1 MPSRNPLFCFGQLDH
16 KTIHGGCPGHI
27 MGLRDIFSRERNFSS
42 EMALRF
48 RPPSQKMAIH
58 RVDIGERELLASQNL
73 RKGELLSSSV
83 TILCGPMRVFRKILD
98 GLTISLLFRENRTR
112 FYTGLRQNLICTWK
126 LHRFENGQSKE
137 SLMLLGREILY
148 SLSFSQNSYLMCR
161 TLLYLMHSLALVLSV
176 WVCHY
181 CPSLQNSMMQQEV
194 GEIWISLLCNKCVT
208 PHVTSVIRFWIE
220 LPMDDGKDR
229 AMFVVFDKEMTKLTK
244 QEAFVL
250 ALEEIPNSG
259 DEELPSCLGELA
271 RKEFFFQIRVTLF
284 NFTIPSLYDQLSL
297 KISSLTIRLWWVN
310 LWEGGLSR
318 ASSSEAVVALKLGMG
333 GDTATPPGI
342 EEVEK
347 TCKSRR

>member
-1 MPSRNPLFCFGQLDH
+1 MEDVPDISW
-16 KTIHGGCPGHI
+16 GCEI
-27 MGLRDIFSRERNFSS
+27 YS
-42 EMALRF
+42 
-48 RPPSQKMAIH
+48 KMAIH

-83 TILCGPMRVFRKILD
+83 WTNGEAGEMMKLFRKILD

-137 SLMLLGREILY
+137 SLMLLGRSWRNLD
-148 SLSFSQNSYLMCR
+148 FPP
-161 TLLYLMHSLALVLSV
+161 V
-176 WVCHY
+176 
-181 CPSLQNSMMQQEV
+181 QQM
-194 GEIWISLLCNKCVT
+194 
-208 PHVTSVIRFWIE
+208 FWIE

-271 RKEFFFQIRVTLF
+271 RKEFFFQIHVTLF

-310 LWEGGLSR
+310 LCDDQLH
-318 ASSSEAVVALKLGMG
+318 LFL
-333 GDTATPPGI
+333 I
-342 EEVEK
+342 LFN
-347 TCKSRR
+347 TCVID

>member
-1 MPSRNPLFCFGQLDH
+1 MEDVPDISW
-16 KTIHGGCPGHI
+16 GCEI
-27 MGLRDIFSRERNFSS
+27 YS
-42 EMALRF
+42 
-48 RPPSQKMAIH
+48 KMAIH

-83 TILCGPMRVFRKILD
+83 WTNGEAGEMMKLFRKILD

-137 SLMLLGREILY
+137 SLMLLGRSWRNLD
-148 SLSFSQNSYLMCR
+148 FPP
-161 TLLYLMHSLALVLSV
+161 V
-176 WVCHY
+176 
-181 CPSLQNSMMQQEV
+181 QQ
-194 GEIWISLLCNKCVT
+194 I
-208 PHVTSVIRFWIE
+208 VIRFWIE

-310 LWEGGLSR
+310 LCDDQLH
-318 ASSSEAVVALKLGMG
+318 LFL
-333 GDTATPPGI
+333 I
-342 EEVEK
+342 LFN
-347 TCKSRR
+347 TCVID